1 MITFGRVALSV
12 ACAVALSGCAAN
24 MQSSTNT
31 SEQNTSSVYAQSPGL
46 VLNEHLN
53 GFQHISLQELS
64 SEQFKITFPGVTS
77 FEFAARDI
85 TAEQKQALETLSNAL
100 HQIDYQALEVLGHT
114 DNRGNYDYNLQL
126 SRERAKVVTEYLLG
140 LGLQSDKLGYHGKG
154 PDEPIA
160 DNNSAAGQA
169 QNRRI
174 EILVYL

>member
-12 ACAVALSGCAAN
+12 ACALALGGCAAN
-24 MQSSTNT
+24 MQSSSSGT
-31 SEQNTSSVYAQSPGL
+31 EQAYSSAYAQSPSS
-46 VLNEHLN
+46 VLTENLN

-64 SEQFKITFPGVTS
+64 AEQLKITFPGVTS

-85 TAEQKQALETLSNAL
+85 TPEQKLALEALGNAL
-100 HQIDYQALEVLGHT
+100 HHIDYQALEVLGHT
-114 DNRGNYDYNLQL
+114 DNRGNYHYNLQL
-126 SRERAKVVTEYLLG
+126 SRERAKVVMDYLLS
-140 LGLQSDKLGYHGKG
+140 LGIQSDKLGYHGKG

-160 DNNSAAGQA
+160 DNSSAAGQA